1 MAFIP
6 DTMNIDFTSL
16 LAGISITAL
25 AGWLGSFFALR
36 KDERSVQIEQVTK
49 ERTKWR
55 DNIRK
60 LTEEIVVIYITQNEK
75 KTPDKVASCRCKL
88 ATALNPKDDHDNEIL
103 SHFDDLFA
111 GKANNIDLFT
121 RRIALLLK
129 HDWER
134 VKWDCTPIY
143 IKPFIRCC
151 SKQNEWRSNDY
162 RKVEDN
168 PAVKRATPYFYV
180 RPSGR

>member
-1 MAFIP
+1 
-6 DTMNIDFTSL
+6 MNIDPTSL
-16 LAGISITAL
+16 LAGISVTAL
-25 AGWLGSFFALR
+25 TGWLGSFLALR

-55 DNIRK
+55 ENIRK
-60 LTEEIVVIYITQNEK
+60 LTEEIILIYIAQNDK
-75 KTPDKVASCRCKL
+75 KTPDKVAASRCKL
-88 ATALNPKDDHDNEIL
+88 ATALNPKDDHDNAIL

-111 GKANNIDLFT
+111 GKANNVDLFT

-143 IKPFIRCC
+143 VKPFIRFC
-151 SKQNEWRSNDY
+151 SKQRDWRSKEY
-162 RKVEDN
+162 RKVE
-168 PAVKRATPYFYV
+168 
-180 RPSGR
+180 G